1 MIIILELI
9 PAFSL
14 FRGLYEFG
22 QYSFIGNYMGTSG
35 MQWKNLNDSENGM
48 KEVLIIMGVEWCLLL
63 LFSYYLDKLI
73 SVGNRSE
80 KNPLLFLQLLRN
92 KIKLTFTRQNQQ
104 GQDSKVVIEVEKPDV
119 IREVGSNFSNILV
132 NVMSIRNTYHF

>member
-1 MIIILELI
+1 
-9 PAFSL
+9 
-14 FRGLYEFG
+14 
-22 QYSFIGNYMGTSG
+22 MGTSG

-92 KIKLTFTRQNQQ
+92 KIKLTFTRKNQQ

>member
-1 MIIILELI
+1 MELI

>member
-1 MIIILELI
+1 MI

>member
-1 MIIILELI
+1 MELI

-35 MQWKNLNDSENGM
+35 MHWENLNDSKNGM

-63 LFSYYLDKLI
+63 SLSYYLDKII
-73 SVGNRSE
+73 SVGNKSE

-92 KIKLTFTRQNQQ
+92 KTRLTFARQNHQ
-104 GQDSKVVIEVEKPDV
+104 GQDSKVVIEIEKPDV
-119 IREVGSNFSNILV
+119 IREVSSLF
-132 NVMSIRNTYHF
+132 